1 MESGGLVSS
10 LNTMKTRKLRV
21 LLFGSGKGGIG
32 KTASALCSIPWF
44 LKHQV
49 KFRLLDYDSEN
60 TDKSGLQNF
69 HPEASKL
76 NIHSPRAMDE
86 FFDALDEPGLEVL
99 LCDLP
104 AGSGEPVF
112 AWFQKLYS
120 EAQALG
126 IQFTLV
132 AVTTNE
138 AGSVQS
144 TLKWAHHLQN
154 KVDYLLLKNE
164 LSEPDSRFDYWEQ
177 EPKAREFTMV
187 FSPGIITMASRPLDL
202 ESELRNNTI
211 TLDQVAEGK
220 VDHDFLSMTKNK
232 VRARIAQSDFLAQ
245 LDTVSEFLLPTPD

>member
-1 MESGGLVSS
+1 
-10 LNTMKTRKLRV
+10 MKNMKIRILRV
-21 LLFGSGKGGIG
+21 IMFGSGKGGIG
-32 KTASALCSIPWF
+32 KTGSALCTIPWF
-44 LKHQV
+44 ILHKV
-49 KFRLLDYDSEN
+49 KFRLLDYDCEN

-69 HPEASKL
+69 HPDAIKL

-86 FFDALDEPGLEVL
+86 FFDALDDPDLEVL

-112 AWFQKLYS
+112 AWFKKLYS
-120 EAQALG
+120 EARSLG

-144 TLKWAHHLQN
+144 TLKWANHLQD
-154 KVDYLLLKNE
+154 KVDYILLKNE
-164 LSEPDSRFDYWEQ
+164 LSEPDSQFEYWEQ
-177 EPKAREFTMV
+177 EPKAREFTKV
-187 FSPGIITMASRPLDL
+187 FSPGIITMESRPLDL
-202 ESELRNNTI
+202 ESELRNNTA

-220 VDHDFLSMTKNK
+220 IDHPFLSKTKNK
-232 VRARIAQSDFLAQ
+232 VRAKIAQRTFLKQ